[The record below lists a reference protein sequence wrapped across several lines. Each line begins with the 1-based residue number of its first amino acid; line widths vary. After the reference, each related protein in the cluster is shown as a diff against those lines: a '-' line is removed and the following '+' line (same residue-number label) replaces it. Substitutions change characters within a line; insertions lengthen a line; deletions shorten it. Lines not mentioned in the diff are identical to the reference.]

1 MAQGVL
7 GVPKSIAHHSPAC
20 TDRVLSSAC
29 PVQDMSEKLCPSAP
43 MALYS
48 MQPQGSLSR
57 STTLTV
63 NAAMKPETMLILCI
77 VRSQS
82 AMRSA
87 ILLLHHACH
96 QHSCQTRSTSAA
108 RDDLCSHF
116 GSRFCSEGKPLQ
128 SGQLKTTVAVPL
140 CSHWC
145 SKTIIAVSLAATP
158 AARGRLCSRCS
169 YGTHC
174 DVAQEALLSGPPQH
188 HTHSSLLVALINKCN
203 CLPATLQAA
212 FVTSL
217 PSTTAAGS
225 RSCRIATTSCT
236 E

>member
-96 QHSCQTRSTSAA
+96 QHSCQTR
-108 RDDLCSHF
+108 
-116 GSRFCSEGKPLQ
+116 
-128 SGQLKTTVAVPL
+128 
-140 CSHWC
+140 
-145 SKTIIAVSLAATP
+145 
-158 AARGRLCSRCS
+158 
-169 YGTHC
+169 
-174 DVAQEALLSGPPQH
+174 
-188 HTHSSLLVALINKCN
+188 
-203 CLPATLQAA
+203 
-212 FVTSL
+212 
-217 PSTTAAGS
+217 
-225 RSCRIATTSCT
+225 
-236 E
+236 